1 MGKVVHKNKDSA
13 TGRKQNKRRRL
24 RGSLDVKKEYVKPG
38 ALAQLRYSSRA
49 SSAKLCTD
57 LGKKRVVVLDSSP
70 SSSKT
75 NSSSSSGD
83 LALPTDF
90 IVQTPPTRSP
100 ERVNLSPIV
109 GFGPVDV
116 VINRLNRG
124 PGTPKTPRWEHWESD
139 SRLESLPMDLLVKL
153 LCHLHH
159 DQLRP
164 VFHVSQKIRKAVLMA
179 RQFHFNY
186 TTPDRVR
193 QEMLRTK
200 TPLPTEHW
208 PFVSK
213 GEGKG
218 VFCSS
223 PHTPKAPRH
232 GPRPP
237 SHYKDAEVRQIAAVL
252 FQESA
257 FPSKFIVPPSLS
269 KSVCKSLAS
278 TRALFCEDELCH
290 AVAQNKLR

>member
-1 MGKVVHKNKDSA
+1 MGKVVPKDRESA
-13 TGRKQNKRRRL
+13 MGRKQNKKRRL
-24 RGSLDVKKEYVKPG
+24 RGCLDAKKEYVKPG
-38 ALAQLRYSSRA
+38 ALAQYSSSRRA
-49 SSAKLCTD
+49 SCAKLCTD

-75 NSSSSSGD
+75 SSSSND
-83 LALPTDF
+83 LALQTDF
-90 IVQTPPTRSP
+90 VVQTPPTRSP
-100 ERVNLSPIV
+100 ERLNLSPI
-109 GFGPVDV
+109 FGLGPLDV
-116 VINRLNRG
+116 VVNRLNKG
-124 PGTPKTPRWEHWESD
+124 PRTPKTPRWEDPESD

-164 VFHVSQKIRKAVLMA
+164 VFHVSKKIRKAVLMA

-218 VFCSS
+218 TFRSS
-223 PHTPKAPRH
+223 PHTPRAPRH

-237 SHYKDAEVRQIAAVL
+237 SRYKDADVSQIAAVL

-257 FPSKFIVPPSLS
+257 FPPKFIVPPSLS

-278 TRALFCEDELCH
+278 TRALFCEDDLCH

>member
-1 MGKVVHKNKDSA
+1 MGKVVPKNKESA
-13 TGRKQNKRRRL
+13 TGRKQNRKRGL

-57 LGKKRVVVLDSSP
+57 LGKKRVVMLDSSP

-90 IVQTPPTRSP
+90 VVQTPPTRSP

-109 GFGPVDV
+109 GFGPVDLV
-116 VINRLNRG
+116 VNRLNRG
-124 PGTPKTPRWEHWESD
+124 PRTPKTPRWEHLGSD
-139 SRLESLPMDLLVKL
+139 SRLESLPMDILVKL

-213 GEGKG
+213 GEGKD
-218 VFCSS
+218 VFRSS

-237 SHYKDAEVRQIAAVL
+237 SRYKDAEVRQIAAVL

-257 FPSKFIVPPSLS
+257 LTSKFIVPPSLS